1 MIEEVPSPKK
11 QAELIDLAAR
21 LDRYGSRMLGRE
33 VYELSQ
39 HAARILATPGAAMTL
54 TLRVDEDAV
63 CVELAA
69 SSARGGRV
77 VVAAHSTVR
86 HARAEM

>member
-1 MIEEVPSPKK
+1 MSDELPTPKK

-21 LDRYGSRMLGRE
+21 LDKYGAKMLGPE
-33 VYELSQ
+33 THATTQS
-39 HAARILATPGAAMTL
+39 AARILATPGAAMTL
-54 TLRVDEDAV
+54 TLRVDDEAV

-77 VVAAHSTVR
+77 VVAAHSTLR
-86 HARAEM
+86 HIKGEM